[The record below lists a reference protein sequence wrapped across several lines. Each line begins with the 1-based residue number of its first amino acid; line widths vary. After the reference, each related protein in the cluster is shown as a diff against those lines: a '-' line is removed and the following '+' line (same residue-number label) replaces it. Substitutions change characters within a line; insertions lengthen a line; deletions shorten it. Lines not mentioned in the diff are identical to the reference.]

1 MEYLNKSN
9 EPLYGSRGINAYIQL
24 IKRDYAYININE
36 LLDYAN
42 MLPYEIEDEGHMF
55 TQKQINRFYE
65 RLVFLSGNKNIARE
79 AGRYAA
85 SPESLGSLRRYILG
99 LIGPFNAY
107 ELIGKYANKISMSS
121 VYESKIIG
129 KNKVEITVTPRKGI
143 EEEPFQCEN
152 RLGYWDAIS
161 TAFNYKFP
169 KIEHP
174 ECIFQGGSSCRYI
187 VSWQESRYIYWKKIR
202 NFIGVLLLLI
212 CLVSPYIIS
221 NFITLTTVLPLSI
234 AVFSFLGWYTS
245 LINEQELNRAV
256 EILRDS
262 SDELVEQINVN
273 YENTLLINELSKAL
287 SKELE
292 LSNILSN
299 VTEVLKKRLDYDRGL
314 ILLAN
319 KNKTR
324 LNSKTG
330 FGYRAGELNKFLPKE
345 GFHLDRVESK
355 GIFVNCFKSQ
365 KPFLINNIDEIKDN
379 LSSRSLDFAIKMGV
393 KSFVCCPIIYED
405 ESIGILAV
413 DNLRTKKPLVQRDI
427 NILMGVANQIAISIH
442 NASLIDARFR
452 QFQSILHVL
461 SATTD
466 ARDPITAGHSERVTE
481 LAVGICNELNLS
493 YNYTEMIRV
502 ASLLHDYGKIGVD
515 DAILKKPGRL
525 DDNEY
530 EHIKTHALK
539 TKNILKQINF
549 EGIYKEVP
557 EIAGA
562 HHEKLDGSGYP
573 NNLTGD
579 KIHFGAK
586 IIAVADVFEALTSQ
600 RHYRDPMPVN
610 EAFDYLVNKIGVHF
624 EKDCVEALIRLYNTS
639 ANVPYNY

>member
-42 MLPYEIEDEGHMF
+42 MFPYEIEDEGHMF

-121 VYESKIIG
+121 LYESKIIG

-202 NFIGVLLLLI
+202 NFMGVLLLLI

-393 KSFVCCPIIYED
+393 KSFICCPIIYED

>member
-1 MEYLNKSN
+1 M
-9 EPLYGSRGINAYIQL
+9 
-24 IKRDYAYININE
+24 
-36 LLDYAN
+36 
-42 MLPYEIEDEGHMF
+42 
-55 TQKQINRFYE
+55 
-65 RLVFLSGNKNIARE
+65 
-79 AGRYAA
+79 
-85 SPESLGSLRRYILG
+85 
-99 LIGPFNAY
+99 
-107 ELIGKYANKISMSS
+107 
-121 VYESKIIG
+121 
-129 KNKVEITVTPRKGI
+129 
-143 EEEPFQCEN
+143 
-152 RLGYWDAIS
+152 
-161 TAFNYKFP
+161 P

-299 VTEVLKKRLDYDRGL
+299 VTEVLNRRLDYDRGL

-393 KSFVCCPIIYED
+393 KSFICCPIIYED

>member
-174 ECIFQGGSSCRYI
+174 ECIFQGGGSCRYI

-299 VTEVLKKRLDYDRGL
+299 VTEVLNRRLDYDRGL

-393 KSFVCCPIIYED
+393 KSFICCPIIYED

>member
-174 ECIFQGGSSCRYI
+174 ECIFQGGGSCRYI

-245 LINEQELNRAV
+245 LINEQEINRAV

-299 VTEVLKKRLDYDRGL
+299 VTEVLNRRLDYDRGL

-393 KSFVCCPIIYED
+393 KSFICCPIIYED

>member
-221 NFITLTTVLPLSI
+221 NYITLTTVLPLSI

>member
-1 MEYLNKSN
+1 
-9 EPLYGSRGINAYIQL
+9 
-24 IKRDYAYININE
+24 
-36 LLDYAN
+36 
-42 MLPYEIEDEGHMF
+42 
-55 TQKQINRFYE
+55 
-65 RLVFLSGNKNIARE
+65 
-79 AGRYAA
+79 
-85 SPESLGSLRRYILG
+85 
-99 LIGPFNAY
+99 
-107 ELIGKYANKISMSS
+107 
-121 VYESKIIG
+121 
-129 KNKVEITVTPRKGI
+129 
-143 EEEPFQCEN
+143 
-152 RLGYWDAIS
+152 
-161 TAFNYKFP
+161 
-169 KIEHP
+169 
-174 ECIFQGGSSCRYI
+174 
-187 VSWQESRYIYWKKIR
+187 
-202 NFIGVLLLLI
+202 
-212 CLVSPYIIS
+212 
-221 NFITLTTVLPLSI
+221 
-234 AVFSFLGWYTS
+234 
-245 LINEQELNRAV
+245 
-256 EILRDS
+256 
-262 SDELVEQINVN
+262 
-273 YENTLLINELSKAL
+273 
-287 SKELE
+287 
-292 LSNILSN
+292 
-299 VTEVLKKRLDYDRGL
+299 LDYDRGL